1 MAGTRRT
8 EACGTSRRRFHA
20 WLLAFLV
27 VACAIALT
35 IRSAQAW
42 RGAEAAVAGRV
53 PEDDAAA
60 QRPLASWAAV
70 GGAPA
75 AVRAA
80 DGVAAAPN
88 NYATPKKTP
97 TAKPAE
103 QVQATKKHT
112 KKVKASPKKV
122 VKKSVKVVTIT
133 ARSTV
138 TVLKT
143 PTPTARV
150 VTVTATVQQTRTP
163 TATAQAVSRTPSVKT
178 KAPYCRF
185 WIKNCNI
192 AAENRQICFTG
203 ENIDEY
209 TCIQIGCC
217 WQSNNNNN
225 NNNNKA
231 PPCYRAIWAPV
242 CNLRCDFSNFLTG
255 TEGVSATPAAQQD
268 AAAAT
273 STNDQSANTNSGGN
287 RSGGSSGNT
296 GAASATA
303 TGSGNPFAGLNNLL
317 NGLNS

>member
-1 MAGTRRT
+1 MAGTPCT
-8 EACGTSRRRFHA
+8 EACETPRRRFHA

-27 VACAIALT
+27 AACAIALT
-35 IRSAQAW
+35 IGSAQAW

-53 PEDDAAA
+53 PEDDAAV
-60 QRPLASWAAV
+60 QRLSAARTRFD
-70 GGAPA
+70 GAPA

-80 DGVAAAPN
+80 GGVAAAPN

-97 TAKPAE
+97 TVKPAE
-103 QVQATKKHT
+103 EVQATKKQT
-112 KKVKASPKKV
+112 KKVIESPKKV

-150 VTVTATVQQTRTP
+150 VTVTRTVQQTRTP
-163 TATAQAVSRTPSVKT
+163 TATVQAVSRTPSIKT

-192 AAENRQICFTG
+192 EAENRQICFTG

-225 NNNNKA
+225 NNNNGA

-273 STNDQSANTNSGGN
+273 SANDPSANAS
-287 RSGGSSGNT
+287 SGGSSSNSGAT
-296 GAASATA
+296 AASATS
-303 TGSGNPFAGLNNLL
+303 SGNPFAGLNNLL
-317 NGLNS
+317 SGLNS